1 MIPWTGE
8 LVEPTPAAAAASLEN
23 CVTFYA
29 VFRAFQEACRDVL
42 RAESDK
48 RGQRTFV
55 IEGHTVEVNSEASS
69 QEIVYDTDRMWNELL
84 DAGLP
89 GERLSH
95 LITLV
100 PKVDGTILRQLKANP
115 EYAKIIEGCVL
126 STKQRA
132 RRVVVK

>member
-1 MIPWTGE
+1 MVPWTGE
-8 LVEPTPAAAAASLEN
+8 VIATTPQNAADALGQCN
-23 CVTFYA
+23 DFYA
-29 VFRAFQEACRDVL
+29 AFRHFQEACRDVL

-48 RGQRTFV
+48 LGQRTFV
-55 IEGHTVEVNSEASS
+55 IDGHKVEVNSKDSS
-69 QEIVYDTDRMWNELL
+69 QEVTYDTDRLWNELL

-115 EYAKIIEGCVL
+115 DYAAIIDSCVL
-126 STKQRA
+126 STKEKA